1 MRQIVNKI
9 LLSLIIPLLSFGQ
22 IVPAELCD
30 SINTTFTG
38 TGTIPENSMP
48 FLKIQVT
55 TDYVSSYWFPYCGLI
70 LRNEMEET
78 IANEELETALNAYG
92 LGPGMMEERMLTVLG
107 AIDFPFN
114 GTLHL
119 ANHLFSGPNP
129 EIVCSWPIT
138 INNLNIIEL
147 SQNKYLIKKTDI
159 LGRENNN
166 NEGFQLH
173 IYNDGS
179 IEKKYIL
186 E

>member
-1 MRQIVNKI
+1 MKK
-9 LLSLIIPLLSFGQ
+9 LLLLLIIPLLTFGQ
-22 IVPAELCD
+22 IEPSELCD
-30 SINTTFTG
+30 SINTIFTG
-38 TGTIPENSMP
+38 TGTIPEKSMT

-55 TDYVSSYWFPYCGLI
+55 TEYASSYWFPYCGLI
-70 LRNEMEET
+70 LRNEIEET

-107 AIDFPFN
+107 DIDFPFN

-119 ANHLFSGPNP
+119 ANYLFSGSNP
-129 EIVCSWPIT
+129 EIVCSWPIV
-138 INNLNIIEL
+138 INNLNVIEL
-147 SQNKYLIKKTDI
+147 SQNKHLIKKTDI
-159 LGRENNN
+159 LGRDNNK

-179 IEKKYIL
+179 IERKYVI